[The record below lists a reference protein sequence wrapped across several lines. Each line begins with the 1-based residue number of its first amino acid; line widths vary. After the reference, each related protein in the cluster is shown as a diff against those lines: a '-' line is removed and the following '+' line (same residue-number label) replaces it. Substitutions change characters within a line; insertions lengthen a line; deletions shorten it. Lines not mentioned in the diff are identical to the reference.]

1 MTNDR
6 KNITQPADWWVAFE
20 AAAEAEGVSLAEWI
34 GEACKAK
41 LTKRAAAKLSERG
54 TRGRPPSE
62 KPKSH

>member
-20 AAAEAEGVSLAEWI
+20 AAAESEGVSLAEWI
-34 GEACKAK
+34 GACCVANIPKDVAAK
-41 LTKRAAAKLSERG
+41 LTERG
-54 TRGRPPSE
+54 TRGRPPSG